1 MGEFDLIR
9 RLQEDICLRDTDG
22 GAFECVVGIGDD
34 GAVLEVPAGRQLVVC
49 TDSLVQGVHF
59 PEDTPAAAIG
69 HKSLAVNLSDLA
81 AMGARPAWFFM
92 ALTLPQEDRA
102 WLDSFA
108 QGMAA
113 LAADTGAMLAGG
125 DITSGPLSVT
135 VTALGLVRKGT
146 ALTRAGAREG
156 DLVVVSGRPGA
167 AASALAELEAGR
179 APDASDLAALNYPE
193 PRLELG
199 RALVGLASAC
209 IDLSDGLLAD
219 LGHILE
225 QSGCGAELQLD
236 RLPSPRSLSGRDP
249 EDRWPIPL
257 GGGDDY
263 ELCFT
268 VPADSADRLP
278 DLSRS
283 CGLELTA
290 IGRIVDRPGLRLRT
304 ANGGFY
310 EAARAGYEH
319 FGA

>member
-167 AASALAELEAGR
+167 AASALAG
-179 APDASDLAALNYPE
+179 
-193 PRLELG
+193 
-199 RALVGLASAC
+199 
-209 IDLSDGLLAD
+209 
-219 LGHILE
+219 
-225 QSGCGAELQLD
+225 
-236 RLPSPRSLSGRDP
+236 
-249 EDRWPIPL
+249 
-257 GGGDDY
+257 
-263 ELCFT
+263 
-268 VPADSADRLP
+268 
-278 DLSRS
+278 
-283 CGLELTA
+283 
-290 IGRIVDRPGLRLRT
+290 
-304 ANGGFY
+304 
-310 EAARAGYEH
+310 
-319 FGA
+319 